1 ESAPERHRLDVGPIR
16 AQFPVDIVADA
27 ERDRQHRGPNRRAQR
42 DGGNRHQIAAPL
54 AYQRLSDYAR
64 EHGRGNYAAEPLF
77 PGLEILSAGF
87 QAGGGDKNVGAG
99 HLGFQIKGVA
109 PAALPDRHRIDR
121 GRAVLADHLLA
132 LLKVAFVP
140 ANLTGV
146 KAHAISIGIHLEDY
160 ESDGTGA
167 RVVGKPVQL
176 AVAYLRDG
184 NSHV

>member
-1 ESAPERHRLDVGPIR
+1 
-16 AQFPVDIVADA
+16 
-27 ERDRQHRGPNRRAQR
+27 
-42 DGGNRHQIAAPL
+42 
-54 AYQRLSDYAR
+54 
-64 EHGRGNYAAEPLF
+64 NYAAEPLF
-77 PGLEILSAGF
+77 PGLEILGARF
-87 QAGGGDKNVGAG
+87 QVCGADQNVGAR
-99 HLGFQIKGVA
+99 HLGLQINGVA
-109 PAALPDRHRIDR
+109 TAALPDRHRIDR

-140 ANLTGV
+140 ANLTAV
-146 KAHAISIGIHLEDY
+146 KAHAISTGIHLEDY